1 MSYNNTI
8 HEISKEDMKL
18 LAKGIEGFIEL
29 LDEIIVIPKELVDK
43 HEKSIKEAIEISKKG
58 IKKLKKGDKS
68 VFKDEEDW
76 EEL

>member
-1 MSYNNTI
+1 MSYNNSI

-43 HEKSIKEAIEISKKG
+43 HEKNIKEAIKISKKG